1 MSVWL
6 VHQNLIPN
14 PASPEYKNQKVQ
26 KRIKN
31 SSQAHSGWELLSSPT
46 TSILLIPRD
55 VKVFFGLS
63 SGAPRGTR
71 DKEGVDTEGPPRF
84 FSVESPH
91 HWTCKLIS
99 PLSFVKMSPFFF
111 FFNVWQKMV
120 LPELGCNS
128 DD

>member
-1 MSVWL
+1 MVSVWL
-6 VHQNLIPN
+6 LHQNLIPN

-31 SSQAHSGWELLSSPT
+31 SSQAHLGWEPE
-46 TSILLIPRD
+46 
-55 VKVFFGLS
+55 GQ
-63 SGAPRGTR
+63 R
-71 DKEGVDTEGPPRF
+71 DKEGPPRF

-99 PLSFVKMSPFFF
+99 PLSFVKMSPFVFLMF
-111 FFNVWQKMV
+111 GKRWCY
-120 LPELGCNS
+120 PELGCNS